1 MSAPQSDE
9 ELYQLSKE
17 ELVKIIQA
25 LRAEL
30 ERLKEIVNKDS
41 KSSSKPPSQ
50 DIIKKSEKKKS
61 EQLNR
66 GCPPPQPLAG
76 WGGIARQLSGS
87 RPRKLPINFWGC
99 FEI

>member
-1 MSAPQSDE
+1 MPAQQSDE
-9 ELYQLSKE
+9 ELYQLPKE

-25 LRAEL
+25 LRTEL

-61 EQLNR
+61 EQ
-66 GCPPPQPLAG
+66 QA
-76 WGGIARQLSGS
+76 SEEDKEKS
-87 RPRKLPINFWGC
+87 
-99 FEI
+99 